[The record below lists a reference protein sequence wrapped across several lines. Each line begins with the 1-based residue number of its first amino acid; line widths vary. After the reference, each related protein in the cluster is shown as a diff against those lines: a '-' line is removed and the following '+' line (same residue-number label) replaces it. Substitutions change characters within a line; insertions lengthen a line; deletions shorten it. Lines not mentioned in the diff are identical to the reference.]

1 MNLGD
6 GLLFELENGKPK
18 LILCSHGVAKNPAK
32 LPSRP
37 RVANVLSP
45 RQPSCLEEAGRYREA
60 RSKAAAGAAA
70 AAAASLHLNA
80 ATAGER
86 GATLNT
92 SKAHEHHVGGCIK
105 TVAKVRSDGHKQAA
119 TVGSLRTNGKM
130 GKPPSSRARAGAGGK
145 AGLKAMPVGGEAGRT
160 EGVVALTSGQLQ
172 QILDSLQTTSNDRQP
187 PEDHQTQGSCV
198 RQSGTSVNEG
208 EGETKEGDRG
218 GEVMEKGQ
226 GGGGVTDTAGTSQEK
241 DIRSSGCLFSWME
254 ERQSDTRS
262 AIDAKKAQWRRQL
275 DEQVVLK
282 QQQQQQ
288 WRPAPGR
295 IQEEDTERVLSVQSS
310 LSHRQQPAAIT
321 SSLKLGEVT
330 PMEQVLGTER
340 KEEQRRRWLEELDR
354 QREEMTERRRREKL
368 LQSQTEDHEHWC
380 SHFDSLQRR
389 PPGRGA
395 APSAPTRA
403 PSRASEGGEW
413 EPSSS
418 LSLVWDATSSC
429 RADSVGGASVDTT
442 NGYLSGASYLRT
454 MTALL
459 DPAQIEERER
469 RRLKQQEQQRA
480 IDAQVEERRVQR
492 EREKAKRREEE
503 EEEARR
509 LQSRYQLDAVRQKVQ
524 QEEQRRK
531 DNDEGSLQETLKP
544 STVSRQDERSVE
556 EGVISSVP
564 PYKDT
569 AVQTEASASLP
580 LRAEGVQTPDVSA
593 QYQPPAACSAAPLTG
608 RKPAARA
615 GKENICLPRGGG
627 GGGGGGGRG
636 RGRGEG
642 GGGEDPYE
650 AFARTERSSRRP
662 EWNTQRPSRRFVPA
676 SERYPPALQRD
687 RQESRLKRQAELH
700 ALQERTCL
708 SRTEPLPLPPP
719 LRLCPDPTQTRG
731 GPNSKVETV
740 ARVQSISAAINN
752 ERVYYRSRESWS
764 RDPNPELKRHDDDE
778 QLRSPSS
785 TQGL

>member
-187 PEDHQTQGSCV
+187 PEDHQTQ
-198 RQSGTSVNEG
+198 
-208 EGETKEGDRG
+208 
-218 GEVMEKGQ
+218 
-226 GGGGVTDTAGTSQEK
+226 
-241 DIRSSGCLFSWME
+241 
-254 ERQSDTRS
+254 
-262 AIDAKKAQWRRQL
+262 

-295 IQEEDTERVLSVQSS
+295 IQ
-310 LSHRQQPAAIT
+310 
-321 SSLKLGEVT
+321 GVT

-509 LQSRYQLDAVRQKVQ
+509 LQSRYQLDAVRQK
-524 QEEQRRK
+524 
-531 DNDEGSLQETLKP
+531 
-544 STVSRQDERSVE
+544 
-556 EGVISSVP
+556 
-564 PYKDT
+564 
-569 AVQTEASASLP
+569 
-580 LRAEGVQTPDVSA
+580 
-593 QYQPPAACSAAPLTG
+593 
-608 RKPAARA
+608 
-615 GKENICLPRGGG
+615 
-627 GGGGGGGRG
+627 
-636 RGRGEG
+636 
-642 GGGEDPYE
+642 
-650 AFARTERSSRRP
+650 
-662 EWNTQRPSRRFVPA
+662 
-676 SERYPPALQRD
+676 RD

-752 ERVYYRSRESWS
+752 ERHRVQAPSHLPPLVMDFIPYIRTDETTLDPLEHGDDPPTHTQTDERSRKTPTCRRLEVLRGLAQLRQS
-764 RDPNPELKRHDDDE
+764 NFTLHDDPHRVWVSNRVRPLVCFKCTFRQSDAGPF
-778 QLRSPSS
+778 PSEKS
-785 TQGL
+785 HSSEKEVNFFL